1 MNCGISKSFLG
12 KGRACMVTAFLVENK
27 QIGLQK
33 SKDAGA
39 GITSV
44 ETVLFEL
51 LKDAQ
56 KEEFKEILNIVK

>member
-1 MNCGISKSFLG
+1 
-12 KGRACMVTAFLVENK
+12 MVTAFLVENK

-39 GITSV
+39 GVTSV